1 MTFSDDLM
9 NQRKLMWRLSNLLS
23 IVFLLIIIFT
33 WFQVDTNY
41 KPNIDQLISS
51 KAAKTDVLEKLNNS
65 DTKSDQL
72 FRYIPTGVFIQSLS
86 FSSSNDVNITGYLW
100 QKFLTSDSSKS
111 AVSPSFVFP
120 EQVGGNEAKL
130 AYEHVRE
137 DHTIYGWYFDV
148 TLRQKF
154 NYLDYP
160 LDHKTVWIRIS
171 PSYFDRNTIL
181 LPALDDYQ
189 STNIGETF
197 GLEKDLVLGNWEINE
212 SFFDYKMVS
221 YDTNFGTEFKEQ
233 HYEYPELYFNVVVK
247 RKFLNS
253 FVINLVPLLTV
264 AILLF
269 ALLMTVTGEPKKRDA
284 LGFNFTGVI
293 SIVSALFFVVMI
305 SHIQLRQQFSEDG
318 IVYIEY
324 FFLLMYFLMI
334 MLIINT
340 YIFSRGKMASAPFI
354 MNNDNLQPKLYFW
367 PFTLGVMAI
376 VTLLKFVF

>member
-1 MTFSDDLM
+1 
-9 NQRKLMWRLSNLLS
+9 
-23 IVFLLIIIFT
+23 
-33 WFQVDTNY
+33 
-41 KPNIDQLISS
+41 
-51 KAAKTDVLEKLNNS
+51 
-65 DTKSDQL
+65 
-72 FRYIPTGVFIQSLS
+72 
-86 FSSSNDVNITGYLW
+86 SSNDVNITGYLW
-100 QKFLTSDSSKS
+100 QKFLTSDTSKS
-111 AVSPSFVFP
+111 AVTPNFIFP
-120 EQVGGNEAKL
+120 EQVGSNEVKL

-171 PSYFDRNTIL
+171 PSHFDRNTVL

-189 STNIGETF
+189 STNIGEPF
-197 GLEKDLVLGNWEINE
+197 GLDENLVLGNWEINE
-212 SFFDYKMVS
+212 TFFDYKMVS

-233 HYEYPELYFNVVVK
+233 HYEYPELYFNIVVK

-269 ALLMTVTGEPKKRDA
+269 ALLMTVTAEPKKRDA

-305 SHIQLRQQFSEDG
+305 SHIQLRQKFSEDG

-340 YIFSRGKMASAPFI
+340 YIFSKGKITSTNFI
-354 MNNDNLQPKLYFW
+354 IKNDNLLPKLYFW
-367 PFTLGVMAI
+367 PVTLGVMVV
-376 VTLLKFVF
+376 VTLVKFVF